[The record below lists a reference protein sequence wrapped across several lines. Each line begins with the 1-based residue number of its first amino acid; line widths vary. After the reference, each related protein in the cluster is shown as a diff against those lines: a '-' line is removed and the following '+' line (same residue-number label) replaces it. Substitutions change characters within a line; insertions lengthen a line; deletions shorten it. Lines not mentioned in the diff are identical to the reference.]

1 MDAVAELERLLASAG
16 GQAYFG
22 EAVSVATHLL
32 QAGTLAASSGAPDP
46 VVAAA
51 LLHDVGHILGPGLVS
66 ADAHHEERGAAYLAH
81 WFGPDVC
88 EPVRFHVAA
97 KRYLCALE
105 PDYYARLSDASR
117 YSLLLQGGVM
127 SPDDVRAFAGA
138 PHASAAVAVRRWD
151 DAAKDPHA
159 FTPPFE
165 SFRPLL
171 LRLIDARNGTSGAAD
186 AARDG

>member
-127 SPDDVRAFAGA
+127 SPDDVRAFDRCAACERGSGRA
-138 PHASAAVAVRRWD
+138 ALGRRRERSARVHTTVRVVP
-151 DAAKDPHA
+151 AAA
-159 FTPPFE
+159 
-165 SFRPLL
+165 
-171 LRLIDARNGTSGAAD
+171 AAAD
-186 AARDG
+186 RRA